1 MIIIAFLS
9 SFFRRRRKNE
19 RQTFHCAG
27 AAQNLSVLYNVYIW
41 LDFLLFVF
49 ACNVFA
55 LHFPGL
61 NAPLHTPPSYLYQS
75 SVITCLNCSKKV
87 KKKRF
92 NKNKVKESD
101 FYCCRLFKG
110 AIRNVHLSLETEINR
125 CKKLYLSYSY
135 ITSLSK
141 LIKKNY
147 WFICGGTSWTKVI
160 QVFDCSISSGKEKEI
175 ALPLPVTIVINSTF
189 KPAQRFN
196 NILF

>member
-1 MIIIAFLS
+1 MANFPLCWCCSKLECSLQCLHLTGFSIICICLQCFRSPFPWVECTIAH
-9 SFFRRRRKNE
+9 
-19 RQTFHCAG
+19 TT
-27 AAQNLSVLYNVYIW
+27 
-41 LDFLLFVF
+41 FVF
-49 ACNVFA
+49 VPKLCYNLFK
-55 LHFPGL
+55 LQQK
-61 NAPLHTPPSYLYQS
+61 S
-75 SVITCLNCSKKV
+75 

-92 NKNKVKESD
+92 NENKVKKSD